1 MPFNFNPSFGDISPT
16 STNAPDISDWYSSD
30 SITAVPDVIA
40 PYLAAHGFIVEGG
53 QPYYVGAEFAGWTLN
68 LRRQKFKHGDAIQDM
83 IDRMADAY
91 NEGREHNDKR
101 YEDLIDNLDDL
112 IDKAQDHM
120 DSAKIELNDQI
131 SLHLTTLSG
140 LDTAYNAF
148 FVDVQ
153 ADLDGLTA
161 TMDADRIRVNDQS
174 DALLSQ
180 SDQQLMNKG
189 YYSSVLPS
197 SIDAGIEERRS
208 AALTDIS
215 DREKRLIA
223 DITFRKNEIYKS
235 VLQMREGLIT
245 SQMGLTNRSQEFLAY
260 QLDTRNNLA
269 LAMFKFVEGRED
281 DYPGLGDMA
290 ALATSLGDDA

>member
-1 MPFNFNPSFGDISPT
+1 MPFNFTPFFGDISPT
-16 STNAPDISDWYSSD
+16 SASAPDISDWYSSD
-30 SITAVPDVIA
+30 SLSTVPDVIA
-40 PYLAAHGFIVEGG
+40 PYLAAHGFIVDGG
-53 QPYYVGAEFAGWTLN
+53 EPYYVGGEFAGWALSM
-68 LRRQKFKHGDAIQDM
+68 RRQKFKHGDAIQDM

-91 NEGREHNDKR
+91 NEGRQHNDKR
-101 YEDLIDNLDDL
+101 YEDLISNMDDL
-112 IDKAQDHM
+112 IGKAQDHM
-120 DSAKIELNDQI
+120 DSAKVDLDDKI
-131 SLHLTTLSG
+131 SLHLTTLSA
-140 LDTAYNAF
+140 LETDYNAF

-153 ADLDGLTA
+153 ADLDGLTV
-161 TMDADRIRVNDQS
+161 TLDVDRIRVNDQF

-180 SDQQLMNKG
+180 SDQQLVNKG
-189 YYSSVLPS
+189 FYSSALVS
-197 SIDAGIEERRS
+197 SIDAGIEERR
-208 AALTDIS
+208 ATALTEIS

-235 VLQMREGLIT
+235 VLQMREGLIA

-269 LAMFKFVEGRED
+269 LAMFKFVEARED